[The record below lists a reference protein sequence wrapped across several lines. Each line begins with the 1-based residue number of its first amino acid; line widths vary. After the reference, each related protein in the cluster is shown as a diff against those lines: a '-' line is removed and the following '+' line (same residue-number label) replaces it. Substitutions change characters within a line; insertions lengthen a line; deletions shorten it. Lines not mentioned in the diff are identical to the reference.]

1 MSFSSPDE
9 FAVRREKRLLL
20 LATGDPLPHSF
31 NRSHTLAD
39 IRPYIRI
46 YLKTNQPPPP
56 SQRLAVSWLKED
68 MAKASFSNLQDET
81 SAIQLYA
88 KLDELGETT
97 YELYRS
103 LDVGDIIGLTGTAF
117 YTHTGEPRSRSP
129 A

>member
-1 MSFSSPDE
+1 
-9 FAVRREKRLLL
+9 
-20 LATGDPLPHSF
+20 
-31 NRSHTLAD
+31 
-39 IRPYIRI
+39 
-46 YLKTNQPPPP
+46 
-56 SQRLAVSWLKED
+56 
-68 MAKASFSNLQDET
+68 MAKRGHGKSLLSNLQDET